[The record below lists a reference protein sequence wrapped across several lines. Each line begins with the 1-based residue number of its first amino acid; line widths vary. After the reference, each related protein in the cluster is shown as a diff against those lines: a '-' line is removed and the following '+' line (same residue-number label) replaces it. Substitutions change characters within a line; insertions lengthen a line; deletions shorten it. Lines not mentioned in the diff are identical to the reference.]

1 MGWETGRNR
10 SGFGGRGDGG
20 VKNPNKDVG
29 PHSRATLSG
38 SRATPSDTERHRA
51 ASAGGRAG
59 PAGNAPRGRP
69 PGPWPR
75 VTRGRQ
81 GGRGKALQ
89 MVKPVGTL
97 QPQASGLDSH
107 AGIRGQKDNK
117 SYFSCKRSWTS
128 GKIRAPLYDMPNC

>member
-1 MGWETGRNR
+1 MGRNR
-10 SGFGGRGDGG
+10 GAGLEDGVMG
-20 VKNPNKDVG
+20 VVKNPNKDLG
-29 PHSRATLSG
+29 PR
-38 SRATPSDTERHRA
+38 SRATPSGRGRCQWWG
-51 ASAGGRAG
+51 AGQG
-59 PAGNAPRGRP
+59 PAGNAPRSRP
-69 PGPWPR
+69 PGPWPW

-89 MVKPVGTL
+89 MVKPVGKL